1 MVVLDTD
8 VVSELMRAEPA
19 PAVEAWVADRQAVSP
34 TKTAP
39 VSNESRNSVT
49 ELLVRVAEL
58 ISGSLVCIS

>member
-8 VVSELMRAEPA
+8 VVSELMRAEPD
-19 PAVEAWVADRQAVSP
+19 PAAEAWVADRQAVSP
-34 TKTAP
+34 TTTAP
-39 VSNESRNSVT
+39 TSNESRNSVT